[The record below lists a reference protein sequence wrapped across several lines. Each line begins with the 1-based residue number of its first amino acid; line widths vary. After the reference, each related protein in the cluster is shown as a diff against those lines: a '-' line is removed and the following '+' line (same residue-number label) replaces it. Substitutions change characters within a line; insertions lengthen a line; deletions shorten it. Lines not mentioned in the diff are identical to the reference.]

1 MYLEL
6 VDLNQKF
13 NDHFTATAVLVGIY
27 LKLELDHD
35 RNIMELT

>member
-13 NDHFTATAVLVGIY
+13 NDHYTSMAVLVGIY
-27 LKLELDHD
+27 LKLEHD
-35 RNIMELT
+35 NERNIMELT